1 MHYIAYFR
9 VSTERQGQS
18 GLGLEAQQ
26 AAVKAYADGIL
37 HSFTEIESGK
47 HDDRPQ
53 LAAAIAMCK
62 ARGAA
67 LLIAKIDRLSR
78 QAAFLLTLRDSGVQI
93 VAADMPNAGT
103 LEFGVRAVVA
113 QHEREEISRRTKAA
127 LQAAKARGVRLGS
140 PTPQAG
146 SAAGVAAIQAKAAA
160 YIERVRPLV
169 LDILQRSG
177 ATTVR
182 DIATVLEARNV
193 PTPRGSTKW
202 HPSQVSN
209 LMSNLM
215 RSTCVTYSTP
225 GK

>member
-1 MHYIAYFR
+1 MSKYVAYFR

-26 AAVKAYADGIL
+26 AQVKAYADSII

-62 ARGAA
+62 ATGSA

-93 VAADMPNAGT
+93 VAADMPHAGT
-103 LEFGVRAVVA
+103 LEFGIRAVVA

-127 LQAAKARGVRLGS
+127 LQAAKARGVRLGN
-140 PTPQAG
+140 PNPQAAAVAG
-146 SAAGVAAIQAKAAA
+146 AAAGRANADAFAAKVMPIIA
-160 YIERVRPLV
+160 
-169 LDILQRSG
+169 DIQRSG
-177 ATTVR
+177 ATSLR
-182 DIATVLEARNV
+182 AIATALQDRGVQTARGN
-193 PTPRGSTKW
+193 TKW
-202 HPSQVSN
+202 LPAQVSN
-209 LMSNLM
+209 LIQ
-215 RSTCVTYSTP
+215 R
-225 GK
+225 GAA